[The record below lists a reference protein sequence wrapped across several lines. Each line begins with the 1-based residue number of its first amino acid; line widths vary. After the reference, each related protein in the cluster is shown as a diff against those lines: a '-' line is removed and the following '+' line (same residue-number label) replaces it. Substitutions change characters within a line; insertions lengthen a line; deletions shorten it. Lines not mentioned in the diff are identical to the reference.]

1 MLAEII
7 VHKKEK
13 MPWDPEIYNQFKN
26 IRYQPFFDL
35 MNLISDK
42 DINTC
47 VDIGC
52 GTGEQTSLLSKR
64 FENSSFLGIDS
75 SEEML
80 SGSKKFVTEK
90 LNFKLLTIEEF
101 VESESR
107 WDLIFSNAALQWSND
122 HHELFTKLISKLNNN
137 GQFAVQMPFQKENT
151 LNKILLDIVSERKF
165 FDLLQGFRLDSPVL
179 EIDDYAKTMFEAGL
193 KDLNIFV
200 KVYPIIAKSELEL
213 YNFISGSA
221 LIPYM
226 EKLDPTGQVLLK
238 SEFIK
243 RIKKQFGTFPA
254 FYSFKRILLYG
265 VKKK

>member
-1 MLAEII
+1 MLAQVIA
-7 VHKKEK
+7 HKKEK
-13 MPWDPEIYNQFKN
+13 MPWDPQIYNLFRN

-35 MNLISDK
+35 MGLIS
-42 DINTC
+42 NENLYNC

-64 FENSSFLGIDS
+64 FENSFFLGIDS

-80 SGSKKFVTEK
+80 SESKKFATEK
-90 LNFKLLTIEEF
+90 LEFKLSSVEEF
-101 VESESR
+101 VKSEPK
-107 WDLIFSNAALQWSND
+107 WDLIFSNAALQWSNN
-122 HHELFTKLISKLNNN
+122 HHELFTNLISKLNHN

-151 LNKILLDIVSERKF
+151 LNKILLDMVSERKLV
-165 FDLLQGFRLDSPVL
+165 DLLGGFRLDSPVL
-179 EIDDYAKTMFEAGL
+179 ELDDYTKMMFETGL
-193 KDLNIFV
+193 KDLNIFL
-200 KVYPIIAKSELEL
+200 KVYPIIAKSEMEL

-226 EKLDPTGQVLLK
+226 ERLDPTGQDLLK

-254 FYSFKRILLYG
+254 IYSFKRILLYG
-265 VKKK
+265 VKK

>member
-1 MLAEII
+1 
-7 VHKKEK
+7 

-35 MNLISDK
+35 MALISDK
-42 DINTC
+42 NLNTC

-64 FENSSFLGIDS
+64 FEKSSFLGIDS
-75 SEEML
+75 SQEML
-80 SGSKKFVTEK
+80 SESKKFVSEK

-101 VESESR
+101 VESESK

-122 HHELFTKLISKLNNN
+122 HHELFTKLISKINNN
-137 GQFAVQMPFQKENT
+137 GQFAVQMPFQKQNT
-151 LNKILLDIVSERKF
+151 LNKILLDMVSERKF
-165 FDLLQGFRLDSPVL
+165 ADLLGGFRLDSPVL
-179 EIDDYAKTMFEAGL
+179 EIDDYAKVMFEAGL
-193 KDLNIFV
+193 KDLNIFL
-200 KVYPIIAKSELEL
+200 KVYPIIAKSEMEL

-226 EKLDPTGQVLLK
+226 ERLDPTGQEVLK

-243 RIKKQFGTFPA
+243 RIKNQFGTFPA
-254 FYSFKRILLYG
+254 IYSFKRILLYG
-265 VKKK
+265 IRNNFS